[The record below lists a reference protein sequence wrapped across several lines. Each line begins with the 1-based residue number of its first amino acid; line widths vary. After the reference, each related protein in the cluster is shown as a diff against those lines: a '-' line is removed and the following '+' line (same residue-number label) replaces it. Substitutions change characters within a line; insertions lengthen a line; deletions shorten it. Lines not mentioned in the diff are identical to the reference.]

1 MPPPRPAPSR
11 RRRAIPALA
20 RRHDRL
26 AIAGAVAV
34 ELYIVS
40 EEARHPRREHGVGHY
55 GVFSG
60 RTWQQQ
66 IYPMVKNV
74 ILQSD

>member
-1 MPPPRPAPSR
+1 MQA
-11 RRRAIPALA
+11 
-20 RRHDRL
+20 
-26 AIAGAVAV
+26 
-34 ELYIVS
+34 
-40 EEARHPRREHGVGHY
+40 GVGHY

-60 RTWQQQ
+60 KTWQTQ

>member
-1 MPPPRPAPSR
+1 MAHNFARYRFRNRSR
-11 RRRAIPALA
+11 
-20 RRHDRL
+20 
-26 AIAGAVAV
+26 
-34 ELYIVS
+34 VS
-40 EEARHPRREHGVGHY
+40 ERRDGAGNRKHHHMPAGVGHY

-60 RTWQQQ
+60 KTWQQQ